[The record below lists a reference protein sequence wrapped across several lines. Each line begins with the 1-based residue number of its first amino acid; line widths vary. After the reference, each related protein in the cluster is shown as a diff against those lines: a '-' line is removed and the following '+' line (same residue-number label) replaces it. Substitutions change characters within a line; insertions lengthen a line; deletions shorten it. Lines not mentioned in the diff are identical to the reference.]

1 MQKWG
6 LYIFKSQRLPS
17 EERGQQPQPYCLA
30 RVKGA
35 WRASCDGTWVHGGVR
50 RQRRLCISFNDT
62 QTEPRVWPPRRLMY
76 RSVVT
81 KLWGGGKF
89 TKRQTRWQK
98 STNSPSKPASLFLS
112 PSLFLS
118 LSHTLT
124 LSLSRSPRHPTGRR
138 GSSGEHDTARLQ
150 VTDMSHHL
158 KPRGTI
164 IPLSLWREMGG
175 WRGGESGGERE
186 SGGGR
191 RWLVQSES
199 EWVRGEVEGV
209 RGWWC
214 WWMLY
219 SWLIQRDSPRD
230 ASRSSNKALLFF
242 FFFAFLFFFSSIFFF
257 FFFLSIAGCAPV
269 KSSGP
274 QSSPTAI
281 WGCLRNFFSQTSGPV
296 SVPMFQMNNPALLR
310 PCRGVTRGAGIDGGG
325 LMSDFAAE
333 GASLHSSKLSR
344 APLTVGFS
352 SLLGNFVKKKKN
364 LDELFFGSNLAES

>member
-1 MQKWG
+1 MQKRG

-17 EERGQQPQPYCLA
+17 EEGGQQPQPYCLA

-98 STNSPSKPASLFLS
+98 STNSPSKPASLALS

-186 SGGGR
+186 GGGEEMVGTEREWVSERRSGGCAG
-191 RWLVQSES
+191 LV
-199 EWVRGEVEGV
+199 VLV
-209 RGWWC
+209 
-214 WWMLY
+214 
-219 SWLIQRDSPRD
+219 D
-230 ASRSSNKALLFF
+230 ALLL
-242 FFFAFLFFFSSIFFF
+242 AYSKRQ
-257 FFFLSIAGCAPV
+257 P
-269 KSSGP
+269 K
-274 QSSPTAI
+274 
-281 WGCLRNFFSQTSGPV
+281 GCL
-296 SVPMFQMNNPALLR
+296 
-310 PCRGVTRGAGIDGGG
+310 
-325 LMSDFAAE
+325 
-333 GASLHSSKLSR
+333 SL
-344 APLTVGFS
+344 F
-352 SLLGNFVKKKKN
+352 
-364 LDELFFGSNLAES
+364 

>member
-17 EERGQQPQPYCLA
+17 EEGGQQPQPYCLA

-98 STNSPSKPASLFLS
+98 STNSPSKPASLALS

-186 SGGGR
+186 WGGGGGDGWYR
-191 RWLVQSES
+191 ARVS
-199 EWVRGEVEGV
+199 EWEEKWRVCGV
-209 RGWWC
+209 GGAGGC
-214 WWMLY
+214 FTPGLFKETAQGMPL
-219 SWLIQRDSPRD
+219 
-230 ASRSSNKALLFF
+230 ALLTKHFFFF

-352 SLLGNFVKKKKN
+352 SLLGNFVKKKKKI
-364 LDELFFGSNLAES
+364 LMSFSLAPT

>member
-1 MQKWG
+1 MESLQSVKRG
-6 LYIFKSQRLPS
+6 DKSQ
-17 EERGQQPQPYCLA
+17 
-30 RVKGA
+30 
-35 WRASCDGTWVHGGVR
+35 
-50 RQRRLCISFNDT
+50 
-62 QTEPRVWPPRRLMY
+62 QTA
-76 RSVVT
+76 
-81 KLWGGGKF
+81 
-89 TKRQTRWQK
+89 
-98 STNSPSKPASLFLS
+98 PASQPLSLS
-112 PSLFLS
+112 PSLFLSLS

-124 LSLSRSPRHPTGRR
+124 LSLPTTPNRK
-138 GSSGEHDTARLQ
+138 ARLLRRARYGTSPGDRY
-150 VTDMSHHL
+150 VTPPKTPWHNYTSVAL
-158 KPRGTI
+158 KGDGRV
-164 IPLSLWREMGG
+164 E
-175 WRGGESGGERE
+175 RGGVGGRERV
-186 SGGGR
+186 GGGGDGWYR
-191 RWLVQSES
+191 ARVS
-199 EWVRGEVEGV
+199 EWEEKWRVCGV
-209 RGWWC
+209 GGAGGC
-214 WWMLY
+214 FTPGLFKETAQGMPL
-219 SWLIQRDSPRD
+219 
-230 ASRSSNKALLFF
+230 ALLTKHFFFF